1 MRGAGKEV
9 FIIVAGRHCMH
20 VRLVIQVGI
29 LKVHVGLFGERSYAR
44 IVEIPKLNT
53 FVNSLVDFSFEYD
66 IKFAIA

>member
-1 MRGAGKEV
+1 
-9 FIIVAGRHCMH
+9 MH
-20 VRLVIQVGI
+20 VRLVIKVGI
-29 LKVHVGLFGERSYAR
+29 LKVHVGLFGERSNAR